1 MSSSSS
7 KLVLGLSCSITIG
20 IVSYVHLKQQ
30 ADREK
35 MHEGVVRDMERQQ
48 KRKIEN
54 LYLLEKQNELTKKLK
69 RELGS

>member
-1 MSSSSS
+1 M
-7 KLVLGLSCSITIG
+7 
-20 IVSYVHLKQQ
+20 SYVHLKQQ